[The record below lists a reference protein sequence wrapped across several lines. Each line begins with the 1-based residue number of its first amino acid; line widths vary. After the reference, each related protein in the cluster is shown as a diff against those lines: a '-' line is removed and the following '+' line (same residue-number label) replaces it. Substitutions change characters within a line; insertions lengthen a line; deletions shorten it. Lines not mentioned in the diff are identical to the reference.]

1 MIQDDMTEYIY
12 RPITSGADFRDCF
25 EALTRRNRRVIPTA
39 IDNIAG
45 QTVGTIL
52 RQAREAKMT
61 IEELHIERVEYDQ
74 YIADAGYDRWYPEYY
89 SFNRFEKRLEHFVAL
104 RLLEVSSRDI
114 FIDVA
119 AENSPVYEI
128 YQRLTG
134 ARTFCE
140 DIMYPKGV
148 NGRRIGGD
156 ATAMPIGQGFASKA
170 ALTCSLEHFEE
181 DSDIRLFHEL
191 HRILVPGGKVCVV
204 PFYLYVE
211 DAIQTDPTVS
221 GPLELSFDP
230 TLPIYCAEGW
240 GNRFGRFYSP
250 AGFMSRIFSPLR
262 AMFEFKFYHF
272 PDVSSIDQSI
282 YLRFAFTATRI

>member
-1 MIQDDMTEYIY
+1 MTEYIY
-12 RPITSGADFRDCF
+12 QPVRKEAVFRDCLDT
-25 EALTRRNRRVIPTA
+25 LTRRYRRVIPTA

-45 QTVGTIL
+45 RTISDIL

-61 IEELHIERVEYDQ
+61 VEELKIERADYDQ
-74 YIADAGYDRWYPEYY
+74 YVAEAGYNQCYPDYY
-89 SFNRFEKRLEHFVAL
+89 SFNRFEKRMEHFVAF
-104 RLLEVSSRDI
+104 RLLEVSSADT

-134 ARTFCE
+134 ATTFCQ

-148 NGRRIGGD
+148 DERRIGGD

-170 ALTCSLEHFEE
+170 ALTCSLEHFED
-181 DSDIRLFHEL
+181 DSDIRLFYEL
-191 HRILVPGGKVCVV
+191 HRILQPGGKVCVV
-204 PFYLYVE
+204 PFYLYIE
-211 DAIQTDPTVS
+211 DAIQTDPTIS
-221 GPLELSFDP
+221 APLELSFDP

-250 AGFMSRIFSPLR
+250 GGFMNRIFSRFR